1 MKKQTE
7 YKKIALAVIVI
18 FAVVYI
24 ATGRILSAVG
34 VLIDTAVDEAFVYAI
49 LGAYVAYC
57 TASASDKHNISKYGE
72 MRKKSKLGED
82 YEKGD
87 GTS

>member
-1 MKKQTE
+1 MKKVE
-7 YKKIALAVIVI
+7 YKKIALAVIVV
-18 FAVVYI
+18 FAVAFI

-34 VLIDTAVDEAFVYAI
+34 VVVDSTVDEAFVYAI

-57 TASASDKHNISKYGE
+57 TASATDKHNISKYGKIV
-72 MRKKSKLGED
+72 KKSKLGED
-82 YEKGD
+82 YEEGD

>member
-1 MKKQTE
+1 MKNIE
-7 YKKIALAVIVI
+7 YKKIALAVIVV
-18 FAVVYI
+18 FAVLYI
-24 ATGRILSAVG
+24 ATGRILSAFG
-34 VLIDTAVDEAFVYAI
+34 VFTDPAVDEAFVYAI

-72 MRKKSKLGED
+72 IGKKSKLGED
-82 YEKGD
+82 YERGD